1 MNQLT
6 AIFVRLR
13 SALRPEL
20 LLRAGALTAF
30 SALLAAVGAGVFDPL
45 PFVGSAEA
53 APLVLRSVAPL
64 AEERGSGLSAGLRA
78 RVAPSTNAPSP
89 SDASGGAVV
98 LTAALATGSAEAR
111 IAHPHD
117 EPKKVVLNTATAA
130 ELCTLP
136 GVGPKRAEQILALRE
151 KLGGRFRRIEDL
163 RRVRGIGRKALERL
177 KPLVVLD
184 PSEPLPETNVPAAE
198 GSPG

>member
-1 MNQLT
+1 MDQLT
-6 AIFVRLR
+6 AFFVRLR

-20 LLRAGALTAF
+20 LLRAASLAAF

-45 PFVGSAEA
+45 PFVGSAQA
-53 APLVLRSVAPL
+53 APLVLRAVAPL
-64 AEERGSGLSAGLRA
+64 AEERQSELSASLRTRA
-78 RVAPSTNAPSP
+78 
-89 SDASGGAVV
+89 DASHTHGGAVV
-98 LTAALATGSAEAR
+98 LTAAVANGGAEPR
-111 IAHPHD
+111 VAHPHED
-117 EPKKVVLNTATAA
+117 AKKVVLNTATVA

-136 GVGPKRAEQILALRE
+136 GVGPKRAEQILALRD

-184 PSEPLPETNVPAAE
+184 PPEPPPEAKEPPAE